1 MEKFVFKKGK
11 QPQCPVDVDVDVD
24 VDLEENVDVD
34 VNVGLE
40 ENVEQPMEEPLEE
53 DVDVNVEETMEPGL
67 EGNDDIPLNIF
78 DPKNWDNL
86 APKWR
91 DLLVKRGPVRDLLT
105 GKGPRDGSKRCF
117 SSEFYT
123 KYLSNGEKHHRDWLV
138 YCKDL
143 DRVFCFCCKVFKTKR
158 QPTQLAHDGIRDW
171 GHLSHS
177 LKAHEKSSDH
187 IDHML
192 IWVELRIRLETN
204 QVIDKV
210 LRSNQK
216 RD

>member
-1 MEKFVFKKGK
+1 MAPTRKHAAGNSKRNRKKKGDKFVQSQSGAMEKFVFKKGK

-34 VNVGLE
+34 VDVGLE

-105 GKGPRDGSKRCF
+105 GKGPRDGSKRRF

-123 KYLSNGEKHHRDWLV
+123 KYLSNG
-138 YCKDL
+138 
-143 DRVFCFCCKVFKTKR
+143 
-158 QPTQLAHDGIRDW
+158 
-171 GHLSHS
+171 
-177 LKAHEKSSDH
+177 
-187 IDHML
+187 
-192 IWVELRIRLETN
+192 
-204 QVIDKV
+204 
-210 LRSNQK
+210 
-216 RD
+216 